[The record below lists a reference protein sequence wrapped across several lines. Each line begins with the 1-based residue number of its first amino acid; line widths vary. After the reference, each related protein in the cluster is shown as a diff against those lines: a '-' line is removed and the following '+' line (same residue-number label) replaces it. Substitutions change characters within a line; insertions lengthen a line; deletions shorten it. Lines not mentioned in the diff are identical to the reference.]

1 MGWNT
6 CIFGV
11 RLKSLNLF
19 VCLIIFN
26 ITKIKTIK
34 AKLTVSENGLLYSVI
49 FYTDDYILN
58 IYELTIHVF
67 SNILLLQICVIYYE
81 YIL

>member
-1 MGWNT
+1 MVYF
-6 CIFGV
+6 IV
-11 RLKSLNLF
+11 LF
-19 VCLIIFN
+19 
-26 ITKIKTIK
+26 
-34 AKLTVSENGLLYSVI
+34 

-58 IYELTIHVF
+58 IYELTIYVF